1 MKFKIFKFN
10 KVTSTNDKAINLI
23 TKKNIISGCVY
34 AYIQTKGRGTYGKK
48 WISKKGNFFGSIFFP
63 LKINYPTFD
72 EFSTINPIIIYNV
85 IKKFCT
91 KQNISLKFPND
102 ILINK
107 KKICGILQEV
117 ITLKDRKFLI
127 IGIGLNVISSP
138 NLNKK
143 YLSTNILYETQ
154 TNPGI
159 QKITNQITHS
169 YEKFFLNLKSYDYS
183 SFKKKAKMLAAN

>member
-23 TKKNIISGCVY
+23 TKKNKISGCVC

-72 EFSTINPIIIYNV
+72 EFSTINSIIIYNV
-85 IKKFCT
+85 IKKFY
-91 KQNISLKFPND
+91 KKKNISLKFPND

-117 ITLKDRKFLI
+117 ITLQERKFLI
-127 IGIGLNVISSP
+127 VGIGLNTISSP
-138 NLNKK
+138 KLNKK
-143 YLSTNILYETQ
+143 YLATNILHETK

-159 QKITNQITHS
+159 KEIIKQITHS
-169 YEKFFLNLKSYDYS
+169 YEKFFLNLRSYDYL
-183 SFKKKAKMLAAN
+183 SFKKKAKMLASN